1 MLKVLSLCSAVLF
14 TWSFQAQDV
23 NLKLADS
30 LYAHGNYAQAITVFK
45 SFEQQEHVYEKL
57 AKAYMALGN
66 YDEALINYKSAS
78 QAFPEDALL
87 KYDYAKLLARNKKL
101 KAAEDLFN
109 ALVYLDYKNPNYHYE
124 LGLVLEQQGDST
136 AMNRFRSAFQLDSTH
151 QKAIQKIAKQLLIK
165 RNHEKSL
172 YYIDIGL
179 ASYANNIELISL
191 KALNFYWQQDYKLAT
206 QWFEKL
212 LALGENSQFIHEKLS
227 FCYAENLQYEK
238 AILHAKQAVNFDV
251 KNATNLYILGQLYE
265 KVNDFAAAEKWL
277 TEALLL
283 LDQPLNV
290 EYTTLATVLN
300 QQKKY
305 KEAIAVLQK
314 AILEDPKDDRA
325 NFFLARTKD
334 QYFADRDAKIKAYEV
349 FRERFPKSVFVHFAD
364 SRLRELKEE
373 KFLKSE

>member
-1 MLKVLSLCSAVLF
+1 MSKVLSLCSAVLF

-23 NLKLADS
+23 SLKLADS

-57 AKAYMALGN
+57 AKAYRALGN
-66 YDEALINYKSAS
+66 YDEALNNYKSAS

-109 ALVYLDYKNPNYHYE
+109 ALVNLDYKNPNYHYE

-151 QKAIQKIAKQLLIK
+151 QKAIHKIAKQLLIK

-179 ASYANNIELISL
+179 ASYANNAELISL
-191 KALNFYWQQDYKLAT
+191 KALNFYWQQDYKIAI

-227 FCYAENLQYEK
+227 FCFAENLQYEK

-373 KFLKSE
+373 KFMNSE

>member
-1 MLKVLSLCSAVLF
+1 MPKVLNLCSVMLL

-23 NLKLADS
+23 SLKLADS

-66 YDEALINYKSAS
+66 YDEALKNYKSAS
-78 QAFPEDALL
+78 QTFPEDALL

-136 AMNRFRSAFQLDSTH
+136 AMNRFQSAFQLDSTH
-151 QKAIQKIAKQLLIK
+151 QKAIHKIAKQLLIK

-172 YYIDIGL
+172 YYIDVGL
-179 ASYANNIELISL
+179 ASYANNPELISL
-191 KALNFYWQQDYKLAT
+191 KALNFYWQQEYKIAI

-227 FCYAENLQYEK
+227 FCYAENLHYEN

-364 SRLRELKEE
+364 SRLRELREE
-373 KFLKSE
+373 KFMNSE

>member
-172 YYIDIGL
+172 YYINIGL

>member
-172 YYIDIGL
+172 YYINIGL

-191 KALNFYWQQDYKLAT
+191 KALNFYWQQDYKIAIE
-206 QWFEKL
+206 WFEKL
-212 LALGENSQFIHEKLS
+212 LALGENSQFIHEKLG